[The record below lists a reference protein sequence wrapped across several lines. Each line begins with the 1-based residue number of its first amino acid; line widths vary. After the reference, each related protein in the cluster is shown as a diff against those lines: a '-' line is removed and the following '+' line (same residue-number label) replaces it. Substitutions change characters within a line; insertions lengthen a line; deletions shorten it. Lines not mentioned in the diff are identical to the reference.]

1 MGEWFN
7 PAVLKT
13 VEPGRVPGV
22 RIPLPPPE
30 NYRDFSL
37 ANRKRTRSSTG
48 ALPNVSASLH
58 AMASC
63 FDL

>member
-13 VEPGRVPGV
+13 VELGRVPGV

-30 NYRDFSL
+30 NYRAFSL
-37 ANRKRTRSSTG
+37 ANRKRTRSCTRPL
-48 ALPNVSASLH
+48 AQRVPLRYAT
-58 AMASC
+58 ASC